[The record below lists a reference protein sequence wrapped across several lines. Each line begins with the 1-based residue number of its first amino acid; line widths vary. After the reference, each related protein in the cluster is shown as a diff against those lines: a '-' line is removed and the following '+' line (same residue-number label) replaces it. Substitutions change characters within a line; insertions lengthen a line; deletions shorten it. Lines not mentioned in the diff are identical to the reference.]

1 MNPIV
6 VIAASAGGL
15 EPIKRI
21 VSALPDVCLAS
32 IFIVVHIGS
41 HPSLLPEILNT
52 IGRLPVTHPQDG
64 ALIEAGHVYV
74 APPDHHMTL
83 ELGRIRLDKG
93 PKVKH
98 ARPAA
103 DPLFISAAEAYQER
117 VIGIVLS
124 GGDED
129 GAAGLRAIKQ
139 HGGMAFVQ
147 NPEEAEKP
155 SLPYTAMMTDHP
167 DACLS
172 VEEIAKRVAALCSMG
187 SAAKPKVT

>member
-1 MNPIV
+1 M
-6 VIAASAGGL
+6 S
-15 EPIKRI
+15 R
-21 VSALPDVCLAS
+21 
-32 IFIVVHIGS
+32 
-41 HPSLLPEILNT
+41 
-52 IGRLPVTHPQDG
+52 RL
-64 ALIEAGHVYV
+64 
-74 APPDHHMTL
+74 TL

-124 GGDED
+124 GGDAD

-155 SLPYTAMMTDHP
+155 PCP
-167 DACLS
+167 
-172 VEEIAKRVAALCSMG
+172 IR
-187 SAAKPKVT
+187 P